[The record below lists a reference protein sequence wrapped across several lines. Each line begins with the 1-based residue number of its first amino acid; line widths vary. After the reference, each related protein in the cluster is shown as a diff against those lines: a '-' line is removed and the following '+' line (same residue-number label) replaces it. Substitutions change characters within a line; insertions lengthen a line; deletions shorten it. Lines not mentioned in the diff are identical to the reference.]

1 MRQGGAEFLR
11 QRAVTKAAGKWNK
24 QYLRDTDVGIHQLK
38 QSAMEVLDT
47 VEWNWQCMT
56 QLQES
61 EDRTSPAAT
70 TWDAEFLLR
79 PGESREI
86 LGQWMSSNAIHENK
100 KGERHRLSQ
109 VRFRA
114 ESGYTNCTVTL
125 AHFANYAARK
135 EKLAGN
141 RQTTSP

>member
-24 QYLRDTDVGIHQLK
+24 QYLRDTDVGVHQLK
-38 QSAMEVLDT
+38 QTAMEVLDT

-56 QLQES
+56 QLQEA

-70 TWDAEFLLR
+70 TWAAEFLLR
-79 PGESREI
+79 PGESRET

-100 KGERHRLSQ
+100 KGLHLLYS
-109 VRFRA
+109 FI
-114 ESGYTNCTVTL
+114 TL
-125 AHFANYAARK
+125 W
-135 EKLAGN
+135 
-141 RQTTSP
+141 Q